1 MAAGKICFASGRWR
15 WGSVLKVGEKSLPIS
30 ERGARRKQK
39 GECLRVRMAMK
50 EIDFLPDWYKQDRRR
65 QMSYRTQYFALGGV
79 FVVVMA
85 WNFVTTH
92 SVSRAIGQ
100 LVQQRVKQ
108 AEAAT
113 ALFEYAEVKGQV
125 TELQKRVEVLKE
137 IDSKI
142 DVASILAEL
151 SFLIDERIVLSKV
164 EITAERLAEKEQS
177 KPKTGAVVRVAAV
190 RSKEKH
196 ELPLG
201 DVRFKV
207 VIDGV
212 AAHASDVAGLTTR
225 LENSPYFC
233 LVYLSFSRPMEAG
246 SGRTSMM
253 DRRIPQSDIPNDVRA
268 ETKLASSAYQASEFE
283 IGCYLANYETKM
295 TLDDRG

>member
-1 MAAGKICFASGRWR
+1 
-15 WGSVLKVGEKSLPIS
+15 
-30 ERGARRKQK
+30 
-39 GECLRVRMAMK
+39 MK
-50 EIDFLPDWYKQDRRR
+50 EIDFLPNWYKEDRRR

-79 FVVVMA
+79 FVVVIV
-85 WNFVTTH
+85 WNFITTH
-92 SVSRAIGQ
+92 SVSRATAQ
-100 LVQQRVKQ
+100 LSQWRVSQ

-113 ALFEYAEVKGQV
+113 SLVEYAEIKRQV
-125 TELQKRVEVLKE
+125 TELQKRAEVIEE

-164 EITAERLAEKEQS
+164 EISGEKFIDKKQG
-177 KPKTGAVVRVAAV
+177 KPKGGAVVRVAS
-190 RSKEKH
+190 RLSKEKR

-207 VIDGV
+207 VVSGV

-233 LVYLSFSRPMEAG
+233 LVYLSFSRPTTIG
-246 SGRTSMM
+246 SNRNSTTDGR
-253 DRRIPQSDIPNDVRA
+253 IGQSDIPKDVRA
-268 ETKLASSAYQASEFE
+268 QSRLASNSYQASEFE
-283 IGCYLANYETKM
+283 IGCYLANYETK
-295 TLDDRG
+295 TTVDDRGQG